1 MPEEKANKRR
11 HNTSGNSRVDESGDR
26 KDMKIAGCPVHVTY
40 HANPNGT
47 WIVQGAVQ
55 CGAEDQRTS
64 QIVTVGPHPDRDTGE
79 KDLFDRIATL
89 LGRNEDRN
97 TSRIKNWA

>member
-1 MPEEKANKRR
+1 MPEEKPDQRQ
-11 HNTSGNSRVDESGDR
+11 HDTSDSSRADASGDT

-40 HANPNGT
+40 HAHPDGT
-47 WIVQGAVQ
+47 WIVQGSVQ

-64 QIVTVGPHPDRDTGE
+64 QIVTVGPYPDRDTGE

-89 LGRNEDRN
+89 LGQNEDRN